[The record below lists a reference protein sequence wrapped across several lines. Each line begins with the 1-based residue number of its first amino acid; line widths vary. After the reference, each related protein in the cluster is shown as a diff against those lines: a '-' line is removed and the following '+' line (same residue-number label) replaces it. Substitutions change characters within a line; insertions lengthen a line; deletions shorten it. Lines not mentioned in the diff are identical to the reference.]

1 MGSVVVSSGA
11 RVVGMD
17 IPSPTS
23 ATPTRTSSLRE
34 APNSRRELV
43 FPNKEGVAQGGVVG
57 GRAQGQ
63 GKRSKPRR
71 SNSLNY
77 HSKESSLDQPTGGR
91 VVQYTIQNP
100 AHQYPLRETVS
111 LSQLQGGEY
120 SRSGWQYGGVVNSG
134 QGVNGSG
141 LGNMPLKSSSMLAL
155 TPRHKMKT
163 GHTHGSM
170 ETLSNYP
177 RDKVREGRGAES

>member
-1 MGSVVVSSGA
+1 MTPKVHVRQKHLAALFCYSGPWTPTKGHQGHRHSNTSPPVTMGSVVVSSGA
-11 RVVGMD
+11 CVVGMD

-63 GKRSKPRR
+63 GKPRR

-77 HSKESSLDQPTGGR
+77 HSKESGLDQPTGGR
-91 VVQYTIQNP
+91 VVQYTICSP
-100 AHQYPLRETVS
+100 IPTK
-111 LSQLQGGEY
+111 G
-120 SRSGWQYGGVVNSG
+120 
-134 QGVNGSG
+134 
-141 LGNMPLKSSSMLAL
+141 
-155 TPRHKMKT
+155 
-163 GHTHGSM
+163 
-170 ETLSNYP
+170 
-177 RDKVREGRGAES
+177 DCFAESAAGWGVFQIWTAVWGCGQLWPRC